1 MVSSRPA
8 LLVVEP
14 ARSGQADL
22 SPVFEGEG
30 SSLVRSGQFPHLRC
44 DTDFGGLA
52 VDCAV
57 VVVVVVFVFSP
68 RIPQWQSAGL
78 VIGRSRVR
86 SPAGAARFFF
96 FVFFFLLFS
105 SPSLTSELY

>member
-1 MVSSRPA
+1 M
-8 LLVVEP
+8 
-14 ARSGQADL
+14 
-22 SPVFEGEG
+22 FEGEG

-57 VVVVVVFVFSP
+57 VVVVVFVFSP

-86 SPAGAARFFF
+86 SPAGSARLFFF
-96 FVFFFLLFS
+96 SFFFSSFLFPLS
-105 SPSLTSELY
+105 HE

>member
-1 MVSSRPA
+1 M
-8 LLVVEP
+8 
-14 ARSGQADL
+14 
-22 SPVFEGEG
+22 FEGEG

-96 FVFFFLLFS
+96 FVFFFFFS
-105 SPSLTSELY
+105 LPPLSRVNCTDTYFGIRDICNSQTEHLG